1 MAGGEAAG
9 PWPEMGEFRMSS
21 FGNGSDAPRAAARLA
36 TITDVHDIR
45 LMKSSAEIFRL
56 PIANP
61 VLTYELSTDAAVE
74 YEPGSE
80 SFVVRGIYQVIIAS
94 TSADDDDD
102 LPSSRDSDATVARI
116 EFEQAGLF
124 VMDMDGSEPPKTEE
138 LEAYAASTGQYALYP
153 YVREYISDVTMR
165 LGLPPLTV
173 GILKMP
179 TDSGSIGD

>member
-1 MAGGEAAG
+1 
-9 PWPEMGEFRMSS
+9 MGELSVSS
-21 FGNGSDAPRAAARLA
+21 FDNSSGAEQVAARLA
-36 TITDVHDIR
+36 AITDVHDIR

-56 PIANP
+56 PVANP
-61 VLTYELSTDAAVE
+61 VLTYELNTDATVE

-80 SFVVRGIYQVIIAS
+80 SFVVRGTYRVTIA
-94 TSADDDDD
+94 TTPADDDGS
-102 LPSSRDSDATVARI
+102 PSYKNSDAAVARI

-124 VMDMDGSEPPKTEE
+124 VMDMDGSEPPKAEE

-173 GILKMP
+173 GLLKVP
-179 TDSGSIGD
+179 FDSGSIGDRQPDGLRLAKQ